1 MRQWFLLKPKERC
14 RLQLPQTTDRRLQE
28 EITVR
33 IPKGRPDR
41 QEIVRAREALTET
54 EGRQETVRVR
64 EALTETEDRQETET
78 REDLMETEGKEDPTV
93 TETKVDPTVTET
105 RAEEETARAR

>member
-54 EGRQETVRVR
+54 E
-64 EALTETEDRQETET
+64 DRQETET